1 MIMISTYLC
10 NIKIIFFLGIIL
22 LILLA
27 VRIILLKKIN
37 KKYIDYASGATI
49 GNEEI
54 QEDYTA
60 VISKEY
66 GTLAVLADGLGKNE
80 CGRIASIIAVKTISD
95 LFEKEGTG
103 ERISY
108 FLRRAFNEGN
118 KEILKRVERESG
130 GASVLAGVICDDLL
144 YYALVGEAMLCIFRN
159 NELVRV
165 TEGHTMGE
173 VAKKQ
178 YGAGKIERDKALYA
192 LKEKKILYYMGQ
204 ESFKNIEMSDPPVHL
219 EKNDI
224 VVLMS
229 RGVFEN
235 IRWIE
240 LEEILSQKRL
250 KSYELCDEIIDTLE
264 YSSGHNNGSIVLMK
278 YLGKK

>member
-1 MIMISTYLC
+1 MTYFGSKEL
-10 NIKIIFFLGIIL
+10 IFFLGIIL
-22 LILLA
+22 LILLII
-27 VRIILLKKIN
+27 RIVLLEKIN
-37 KKYIDYASGATI
+37 KKHIECASSTII

-54 QEDYTA
+54 QEDYNC

-80 CGRIASIIAVKTISD
+80 CGRIASIIAVKTIRD
-95 LFEKEGTG
+95 LFEKEGTK

-118 KEILKRVERESG
+118 KEILRRVERENG
-130 GASVLAGVICDDLL
+130 GASVLAGIISGDLL

-159 NELVRV
+159 NELVKIS
-165 TEGHTMGE
+165 EGHTMSE

-178 YGAGKIERDKALYA
+178 YGEGKIERDKALYA
-192 LKEKKILYYMGQ
+192 LKENRILYYMGQ
-204 ESFKNIEMSDPPVHL
+204 ESFQNIEMSDPPIKL

-229 RGVFEN
+229 KGIFEN
-235 IRWIE
+235 VRWVD
-240 LEEILSQKRL
+240 LERILSQKNQ
-250 KSYELCDEIIDTLE
+250 KVDELCDEIINSLE
-264 YSSGHNNGSIVLMK
+264 YSKARSNGSIILMK
-278 YLGKK
+278 YLSSEPNL